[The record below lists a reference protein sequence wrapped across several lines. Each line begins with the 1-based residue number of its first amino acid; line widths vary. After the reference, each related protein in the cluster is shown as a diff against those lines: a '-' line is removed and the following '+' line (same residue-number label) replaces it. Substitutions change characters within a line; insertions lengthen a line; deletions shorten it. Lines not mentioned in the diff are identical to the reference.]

1 MMNIKLLIKEL
12 VHTFHFY
19 KDKIQVNLISTWIF
33 FAYATF
39 IF

>member
-19 KDKIQVNLISTWIF
+19 KDKIQVKIKLTWIF